1 MQECSHF
8 VLSTIIDFIY
18 GISLPEELGL
28 EDLCSLL
35 AMADLFLMEGLK
47 RTVAPLLGKQ
57 LTADNILKT
66 SQLAAKHSDLKLQ
79 ELCCNFILDNIDSLS
94 TILLDDL
101 FTAMPA
107 IGRASLLKCKMQ
119 NIANKFP
126 GVELQIGFFKER
138 ADFSSEEEY
147 EKYVR
152 ANIKPN
158 MVVLLGPSGTSSK
171 AFGQVLD
178 VFDDDAVMVKQED
191 GSTCTMGCGWV
202 ELLT

>member
-1 MQECSHF
+1 M
-8 VLSTIIDFIY
+8 DFQFCQPKF
-18 GISLPEELGL
+18 GALP
-28 EDLCSLL
+28 
-35 AMADLFLMEGLK
+35 
-47 RTVAPLLGKQ
+47 V
-57 LTADNILKT
+57 
-66 SQLAAKHSDLKLQ
+66 LQ
-79 ELCCNFILDNIDSLS
+79 EYPCNFILDNIDSLS
-94 TILLDDL
+94 TILLDSL

-107 IGRASLLKCKMQ
+107 IGRASLLKYKMQ

-147 EKYVR
+147 ENYVR

-158 MVVLLGPSGTSSK
+158 MVVLLGPSGTSGK